1 MPLMKLEPA
10 YPLGKNTLIYSEEW
24 HEIIL
29 WEFKGDISFV
39 YGMEMLYHPSILK
52 FWKFLSQAL
61 MEKDRE
67 FQN

>member
-1 MPLMKLEPA
+1 MKLEPA

-39 YGMEMLYHPSILK
+39 YGMEIIFHPSVLK
-52 FWKFLSQAL
+52 FMHSYTK
-61 MEKDRE
+61 
-67 FQN
+67 